1 MRCDGRRARQRRAGS
16 AVSEVGPALA
26 VVIVAYNNAAQI
38 PETLAQVSNQ
48 LRDGDELVVVDNASV
63 DGTGR
68 VVDAATPRV
77 RVLAQA
83 HNCGF
88 AAGCNIG
95 AAATSA
101 PLLFFLNPDAR
112 LAPGC
117 VEALRRTACER
128 PSWGAWQALVTM
140 AGGSR
145 INTAGNVTHFLG
157 MGWAG
162 RCGEPLSQAPR
173 HRIEVDFAS
182 GAALVVRRQAWRQ
195 VRGFDERYFM
205 YGEDL
210 DLALR
215 LWSTGWGVGLEPDA
229 RVEHDYGFVKGG
241 RKWFLLE
248 RNRWWTVLSD
258 YPAALLVL
266 LLPALL
272 AAEIALVAI
281 AARGGWLRAKLRSQ
295 AAVLREL
302 PAILQRRREVQAKRT
317 ASPSGFALH
326 LSASLENPFLGGVAR
341 VRLVAGLQR
350 AYWSG
355 VRALV
360 RAPGWDDGASP
371 PSR

>member
-1 MRCDGRRARQRRAGS
+1 
-16 AVSEVGPALA
+16 VSEAGPALA
-26 VVIVAYNNAAQI
+26 VVIVAHNNAAQI

-48 LRDGDELVVVDNASV
+48 LRDGDELVVVDNASA
-63 DGTGR
+63 DGTGQA
-68 VVDAATPRV
+68 VDAAPRA
-77 RVLAQA
+77 RILAQE
-83 HNCGF
+83 HNRGF
-88 AAGCNIG
+88 AGGCNIG

-101 PLLFFLNPDAR
+101 PLLFFLNPDAQ

-117 VEALRRTACER
+117 LDALRRTALER
-128 PSWGAWQALVTM
+128 PIWGAWQALVTM

-162 RCGEPLSQAPR
+162 RCGEPVSQAPQT
-173 HRIEVDFAS
+173 RIEVDFAS

-195 VRGFDERYFM
+195 VQGFDERYFM

-215 LWSTGWGVGLEPDA
+215 LWSTGWRVGLEPDA
-229 RVEHDYGFVKGG
+229 RVEHDYEFVKGG

-258 YPAALLVL
+258 YPAVLLVL

-272 AAEIALVAI
+272 AAEITLVAI
-281 AARGGWLRAKLRSQ
+281 AARGGWLRPKVRSQ
-295 AAVLREL
+295 AAVLREF

-317 ASPSGFALH
+317 ASPADFALR
-326 LSASLENPFLGGVAR
+326 LSASLENPYLAGVAR
-341 VRLVAGLQR
+341 LRVVAGLQR
-350 AYWSG
+350 AYWLA
-355 VRALV
+355 VRGLI
-360 RAPGWDDGASP
+360 RGC
-371 PSR
+371 